1 MTVTISTCSE
11 CEFDRVSQSLISHE
25 FTAIPDYIIKDPIS
39 AGKYLQER
47 GRREDA
53 KAYAE

>member
-1 MTVTISTCSE
+1 VTISTCSE